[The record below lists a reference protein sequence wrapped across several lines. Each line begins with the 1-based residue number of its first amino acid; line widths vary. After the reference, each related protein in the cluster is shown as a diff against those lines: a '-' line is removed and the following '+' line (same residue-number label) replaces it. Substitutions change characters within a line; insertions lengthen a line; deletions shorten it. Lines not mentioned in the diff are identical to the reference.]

1 VIVYGNTGSEVK
13 APCGRSVNR
22 ERLGNKM
29 REHDVVE
36 EIIDT
41 GVKQGTLTYDEINN
55 ALLSEFFSLDELEE
69 IMDVLDHMGVKVVDF
84 RRPLYRRPR
93 KKAS

>member
-1 VIVYGNTGSEVK
+1 MVTLEARETRLVAT
-13 APCGRSVNR
+13 SVNR
-22 ERLGNKM
+22 ESLRKGM

-41 GVKQGTLTYDEINN
+41 GVRQGTLTYDEIND
-55 ALLSEFFSLDELEE
+55 ALLSEFFSLDELED

-93 KKAS
+93 KKAC